1 MIAGPLNK
9 VFFGFLFPAVTFES
23 EMARYTAQKLPL
35 HHALPPMLS
44 NPTNVF
50 EEKSG
55 KELFSEGLETL
66 PLAQLQSEEQKVFSV
81 SLLRKT

>member
-1 MIAGPLNK
+1 
-9 VFFGFLFPAVTFES
+9 
-23 EMARYTAQKLPL
+23 MARYTAQKLPL
-35 HHALPPMLS
+35 HHALPPMLC

-66 PLAQLQSEEQKVFSV
+66 SEEQQVFSV
-81 SLLRKT
+81 SLLRRKQDMMGYLTVRVVNKLRVTRQLGK